1 MDYLN
6 LKQIAKEL
14 NISVITIRRYI
25 KSGKL
30 KAKRIGKEYRVLR
43 SDFNNFINPTE
54 SNNFQKG
61 KVKGDTVSELPKHFQ
76 DHPPNKNEEPDKEP
90 KHKHL
95 QIFPGIN
102 SVIMETIME
111 MSGEMPMI
119 SDLKMVIEEHAK
131 ECLSLINKIEEEGI
145 TDTQVAVNLLL
156 IDEAIKNLTIR
167 RNLFMRLIQR
177 NAIILLPLP
186 PHLSDPTLTVAHHD
200 LVLIADRNLP
210 PHLRH
215 AHYKNLDFISAND
228 LDELTKGIEAIVLEG
243 YTENGKMYI
252 RQNAANLI
260 YQLCLGVLKNIFIH
274 SIPHIPPHSHFIEL
288 NTRGAGINVMT
299 I

>member
-30 KAKRIGKEYRVLR
+30 RAQRIGKEYRVSR
-43 SDFNNFINPTE
+43 SDFDNFINPSK
-54 SNNFQKG
+54 SNNFSKDR
-61 KVKGDTVSELPKHFQ
+61 VEDETVSELPKHFQ
-76 DHPPNKNEEPDKEP
+76 DYPTKKEEPDKEP
-90 KHKHL
+90 RHKHL

-119 SDLKMVIEEHAK
+119 SDLKEAIGEHAK

-156 IDEAIKNLTIR
+156 IDEAIRNLTIR

-215 AHYKNLDFISAND
+215 THYKNLDFIPANE
-228 LDELTKGIEAIVLEG
+228 LDELTKGVEAIVLEG
-243 YTENGKMYI
+243 YIENGKMYI

-260 YQLCLGVLKNIFIH
+260 YQLCLGSLKDIFIH
-274 SIPHIPPHSHFIEL
+274 SISHIPPHSHFIEL
-288 NTRGAGINVMT
+288 NTRGIGINVMT